1 MKIHKVPQH
10 IRDAPLPAGYVW
22 HDGDGDHW
30 PVLKF
35 KGDIVGIALGNKAY
49 TFLREDRT
57 TEFKETPVENID
69 QAFNLINARILL
81 GDGP

>member
-22 HDGDGDHW
+22 HDGDETHW
-30 PVLKF
+30 PLLRIYGSIGYIAAEERAYLCV
-35 KGDIVGIALGNKAY
+35 KGFEEVD
-49 TFLREDRT
+49 
-57 TEFKETPVENID
+57 VENID